1 MAVDVSVVGVIAIG
15 IAAYLGVKWLLAD
28 KAVDGASG
36 NAASDEPVVRPYPSA
51 RDNPRYKP
59 DRHQSLTSL
68 SAKTKNTEL
77 DLSADCLPEDSTL
90 KRHYLQNL
98 QAIRLAV
105 SHPYPT
111 DFNLKRH
118 YDTEIRH
125 KFGLTAATGLSAES
139 GNKPEVSQAKTP
151 KAKSVKAKPKSS
163 SVKPKAPSATK
174 SSTKTQD
181 KPKAAP
187 KPRKPKASSNL
198 KSQ

>member
-28 KAVDGASG
+28 NAVDSASG
-36 NAASDEPVVRPYPSA
+36 NAATDEPVVRPYPSA
-51 RDNPRYKP
+51 RDNPRHKP
-59 DRHQSLTSL
+59 DRHQRVTPLG
-68 SAKTKNTEL
+68 AKTNNAEL

-98 QAIRLAV
+98 QANRLAV

-125 KFGLTAATGLSAES
+125 KFGLMATVGLTAKS
-139 GNKPEVSQAKTP
+139 GNKPEVSQEKTP
-151 KAKSVKAKPKSS
+151 KAKPVKAKPKSS
-163 SVKPKAPSATK
+163 SVKPKSTSATK

-187 KPRKPKASSNL
+187 KPRKPKASPEL